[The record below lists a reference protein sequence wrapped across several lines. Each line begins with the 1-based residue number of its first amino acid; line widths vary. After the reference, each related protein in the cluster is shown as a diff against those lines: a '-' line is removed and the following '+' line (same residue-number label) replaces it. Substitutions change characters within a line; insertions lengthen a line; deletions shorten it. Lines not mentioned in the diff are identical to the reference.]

1 MGQSWKTTLFGW
13 LIIIGDVIKL
23 IADTASEQGVPTD
36 LSGWIGFG
44 LALATGIGLIF
55 SKDYDKTNSQHPAAV
70 AHTVP
75 EVSASPI
82 TVPK

>member
-1 MGQSWKTTLFGW
+1 MGQSWKTGLIGW
-13 LIIIGDVIKL
+13 IIIIGDVVKL
-23 IADTASEQGVPTD
+23 IGDTATEQGVPTS
-36 LSGWIGFG
+36 LSGWLTFG

-70 AHTVP
+70 AHVVP